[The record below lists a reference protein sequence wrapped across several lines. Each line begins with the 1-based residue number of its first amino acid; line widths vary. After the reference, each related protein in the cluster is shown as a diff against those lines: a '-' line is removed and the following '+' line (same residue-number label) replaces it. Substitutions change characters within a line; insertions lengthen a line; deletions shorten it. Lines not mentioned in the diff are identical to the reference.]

1 MTVAQR
7 LEALLELIGTLRGD
21 HGCPWDRKQ
30 TPSSMGVY
38 LAEEVFELIE
48 AIEKDDAAAVAEE
61 LGDVLFQVFFIGYLY
76 QQAGLL
82 SIESVLAGSLEKMVR
97 RHPHVF
103 GDRQADTA
111 EAVRAQWGVIKRQ
124 EKADRANGSVL
135 DSIPTGLP
143 ALLRAWRVSQRA
155 VDVGFEWDGL
165 TAVMA
170 QAEEEW
176 REFQAELKRPEAD
189 ADGRR
194 QVAMEFGDLLFT
206 LVNVARLARIHP
218 ETSLTAAIE
227 KFQCRFRHMEA
238 AAAASGKRLE
248 EVARAE
254 MERLWETA
262 KMELEGGVALPGAR
276 AAGKSVAGS

>member
-1 MTVAQR
+1 MSMAQR
-7 LEALLELIGTLRGD
+7 LEALVELIATLRGEN
-21 HGCPWDRKQ
+21 GCPWDRKQ
-30 TPSSMGVY
+30 TPSSMGIY

-48 AIEKDDAAAVAEE
+48 AIEKDDTAAVAEE

-76 QQAGLL
+76 QQAGLV
-82 SIESVLAGSLEKMVR
+82 SIDSVMAGVLEKMVR

-124 EKADRANGSVL
+124 EKADRAGGSAL
-135 DSIPTGLP
+135 DGIPAGLP

-165 TAVMA
+165 AAVMA

-194 QVAMEFGDLLFT
+194 QVAMEFGDLIFT

-227 KFQCRFRHMEA
+227 KFQARFRHMEA

-262 KMELEGGVALPGAR
+262 KAELAGGATPTGAG
-276 AAGKSVAGS
+276 AAGKRGAGS